1 MAKIHVLDDQTID
14 QIAAGEVIE
23 RPVSVVKELVENAL
37 DAGATAVEVEIR
49 GGGIELI
56 RVSDNGC
63 GIPAEEVPTAFAR
76 HATSKITDADDLF
89 ALHSLGFRGEALSSI
104 ASVARVEL
112 ITKTEEEE
120 AGCRYIIEGGAVLS
134 EEAAPAPVGTTFI
147 VRDLFFNTP
156 VRRKFLKS
164 AQTET
169 SYVATLME
177 QLCLSR
183 AGVSM
188 SLIADGRTKLRIG
201 GSYQMKDVLFTL
213 YGRETAEMMRPLD
226 YEEKGIRVFGY
237 IGLPTLC
244 RGNRSMELTFVNGR
258 FIKSPLL
265 MRAIEQAYHGLTMQ
279 HKFPVA
285 VLQINMDASL
295 LDVNVHPTKMEVRFR
310 QEKEIFDVVY
320 HAIRETLFAK
330 DLIPEVKAEEKP
342 EKKAVTPE
350 QNAKSGAA
358 AASETANKAPET
370 VSAGNPAP
378 SPEKPAADEMR
389 GLVRAKERVMDEA
402 ERRASAGIPEAAAAA
417 VKPYTAEIPVPAEIR
432 PAEPIRDDRSAY
444 REEKDR
450 RLLEQLLRE
459 EIEYPV
465 KEGTSSGKD
474 EPRIVDPSQKAEN
487 FRLIGQVF
495 ETYWLMEYEGW
506 LLIADQHAVHE
517 KILFERTMKSLETRS
532 VTVQQLMPPLLLTL
546 NAAQQLAYS
555 QYADSF
561 AKLGFEIEALGGRE
575 IAVSGIP
582 DNLFGLDQQS
592 LFLEMLDEL
601 ADDRSR
607 TPNRTLEAKV
617 AMMSC
622 KAAVK
627 GNQKLSFAEAEALLK
642 ELLTL
647 DNPYACPHGRPTMIR
662 FSETELEKKFKR
674 IV

>member
-23 RPVSVVKELVENAL
+23 RPVSVVKELVENSL

-76 HATSKITDADDLF
+76 HATSKITDAEDLF

-112 ITKTEEEE
+112 ITKTAEEE
-120 AGCRYIIEGGAVLS
+120 AGCRYIIEGGTVLS

-188 SLIADGRTKLRIG
+188 SLVADGRTKLRIG

-285 VLQINMDASL
+285 VLQISMDASL

-342 EKKAVTPE
+342 EPQKPQETKKE
-350 QNAKSGAA
+350 
-358 AASETANKAPET
+358 
-370 VSAGNPAP
+370 
-378 SPEKPAADEMR
+378 
-389 GLVRAKERVMDEA
+389 
-402 ERRASAGIPEAAAAA
+402 
-417 VKPYTAEIPVPAEIR
+417 
-432 PAEPIRDDRSAY
+432 
-444 REEKDR
+444 
-450 RLLEQLLRE
+450 
-459 EIEYPV
+459 
-465 KEGTSSGKD
+465 
-474 EPRIVDPSQKAEN
+474 
-487 FRLIGQVF
+487 
-495 ETYWLMEYEGW
+495 
-506 LLIADQHAVHE
+506 
-517 KILFERTMKSLETRS
+517 
-532 VTVQQLMPPLLLTL
+532 
-546 NAAQQLAYS
+546 
-555 QYADSF
+555 
-561 AKLGFEIEALGGRE
+561 
-575 IAVSGIP
+575 
-582 DNLFGLDQQS
+582 
-592 LFLEMLDEL
+592 
-601 ADDRSR
+601 
-607 TPNRTLEAKV
+607 
-617 AMMSC
+617 
-622 KAAVK
+622 
-627 GNQKLSFAEAEALLK
+627 
-642 ELLTL
+642 
-647 DNPYACPHGRPTMIR
+647 
-662 FSETELEKKFKR
+662 
-674 IV
+674 